1 MKIKKEIK
9 KYFEMNKSRTT
20 IFQNL
25 WDRAKGALIENL
37 KMIQAYLRKQEKF

>member
-9 KYFEMNKSRTT
+9 KNILNKSRPT

-37 KMIQAYLRKQEKF
+37 IMIQAYHRKQEKF